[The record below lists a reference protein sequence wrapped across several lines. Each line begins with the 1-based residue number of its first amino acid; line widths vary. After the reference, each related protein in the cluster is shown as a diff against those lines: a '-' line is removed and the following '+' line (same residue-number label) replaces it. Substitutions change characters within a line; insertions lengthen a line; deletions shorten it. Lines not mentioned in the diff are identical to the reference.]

1 MKIGEEQGIDNVD
14 AAVKAIK
21 RLVNGQLVIEKAGKT
36 YNINGA
42 VVR

>member
-21 RLVNGQLVIEKAGKT
+21 RLVNGQVVIEKNNKF

-42 VVR
+42 VIR